1 MGVLSHGMATA
12 TRPDM
17 GEIENQQSKPKVSD
31 AKGILKQNRE
41 FLDFFWDIAKPDQEV
56 RLKAID
62 SLVQHLKKS
71 KKPDELKYTLKRL
84 VGGLAHTQETARP
97 GFSLALAQVLS
108 MFEEVPL
115 QSVLDQVK
123 ETHDLQKTKTKLFR
137 NAVFGSFFGV
147 LALSQSARLPKE
159 PQILLQCI
167 QLLQQLARYR
177 EHLKDLPKKTMVDI
191 LSETSEEVFDEVL
204 LGALQTDLSSAYSTP
219 EQLQLLLVA
228 MQRFPGLFK
237 PKKLKKLLGTS
248 TIITKDSVPR
258 LVEVL
263 KVAGRSMKKEK
274 QLPPVALDLLQVSLR
289 ENTFDLFWKD
299 VVVNGLLTDQ
309 SGFNSFLCYRLLGAV
324 LPSLSL
330 PQLRQVLSGEVMQ
343 HYGEHVVTA
352 QLPGHFKFA
361 PEMEAYVEDF
371 LKECPHSEK
380 QLAVVVAFSTL
391 TNQGYP
397 VVPSAWRVVQHL
409 QPAALQSYVDW
420 LKEMFCRPK
429 LEACLDFS
437 TRRQQKTQEAADHK
451 QSVFRLRKWIV
462 PRLTSIVENVHV
474 KKEEDLVMD
483 VARFV
488 FFHAFFAAK
497 KPTPDIPETETTIS
511 EPLDEKTRE
520 IVVNSF
526 FGLLQYLNHM
536 PSLGESLETAAPNE
550 KRTWGVTADGTL
562 WIYCLVQYADVLLSQ
577 TKYACCVRPLTAQQK
592 EAWNSMLESVEALRK
607 KAKAK
612 KLQAG
617 EAAAFQQLFLL
628 MGMYLFKAPE
638 ESVDLLRDL
647 QNCVEKAQEKKATK
661 KERTV
666 VSSEGGAEEQ
676 DQPHWVEVMVEIL
689 LSLLSQ
695 PSRLIR
701 QVCNSVFGR
710 ICPYVTQGALNAILE
725 VLDPNRDDEDG
736 AIVITDEKEKN
747 MPDEDLDKESE
758 GQDSSDKNS
767 EESDKDDDDDDD
779 EDDDDDDDDD
789 DDNDDD
795 DNEEEEPEVDQ
806 NFRIELMKVLQ
817 GQHALPNEEDES
829 EEEELDDEAMMKLD
843 GNIAA
848 LFSEQKKKIQAKK
861 DEKDKLRKEKTLVRD
876 FKIKV
881 LDLVEIFLTKQAE
894 SPLVLG
900 IIEPLLNVLENAMSS
915 ETSQQ
920 EEEFLRKT
928 ADTFRNQLCKGKRY
942 CKNISERKDE
952 LHAMLERVLSRA
964 QKLSESSLSLY
975 YFSASLYLVK
985 VLRGPPPVAMGLE
998 KEAMPAHEAEA
1009 MGSVDVERVTS
1020 IYEGALRSFMTHRK
1034 SALTGSMFADL
1045 FVRFPVLCVRLLDTA
1060 VEYIAEGVR
1069 YHQQG
1074 EACNMVLRGLQT
1086 REVQQLLAE
1095 SRWSEV
1101 CERMLDRVVESLRAI
1116 KGFQMKAVQE
1126 KVQKALELSRFLVRN
1141 IQQKKLNVNLEPLK
1155 KVLLPM
1161 NKFEGFRKTGQLEDT
1176 YWSVL
1181 KLFGVL
1187 KPKVEKKKRKKAEDV
1202 EDSSA
1207 PEQQSAPKKSKGSL
1221 PDSKKRKNRKKPGTQ
1236 EGKAPEPRTPEV
1248 GVPGA
1253 GQQGGK
1259 KNKKKNKKRKLEVAV
1274 ASAPSP
1280 AKKAKAQPPGAKPE
1294 KKRKEKRKQGGDP

>member
-12 TRPDM
+12 TRSDM
-17 GEIENQQSKPKVSD
+17 GEIENQQPKPKVSD

-62 SLVQHLKKS
+62 CLVQHLKKS

-84 VGGLAHTQETARP
+84 VGGLAHTQEIARP

-108 MFEEVPL
+108 VFEDVPL

-204 LGALQTDLSSAYSTP
+204 LGALQSDLSSAYSTP

-248 TIITKDSVPR
+248 TIITKDTVPK

-274 QLPPVALDLLQVSLR
+274 QLPPVALDVLQVSLR

-324 LPSLSL
+324 LPWLSL
-330 PQLRQVLSGEVMQ
+330 PQLRQVLSGEVMR

-371 LKECPHSEK
+371 LKECRDSEK

-437 TRRQQKTQEAADHK
+437 TRRQQKTQEAEDQSK

-462 PRLTSIVENVHV
+462 PRLTSIVENVQV

-497 KPTPDIPETETTIS
+497 KSTPDIPETEATIS

-536 PSLGESLETAAPNE
+536 PSLGESPELAALNE
-550 KRTWGVTADGTL
+550 KRAWGVTADGTL

-577 TKYACCVRPLTAQQK
+577 TKYAYGIRPLTSQQK
-592 EAWNSMLESVEALRK
+592 EAWSSMLESVETLRK

-647 QNCVEKAQEKKATK
+647 QNCVEKAQEKTAEK
-661 KERTV
+661 KKTV
-666 VSSEGGAEEQ
+666 VSSKGGAAEQ

-736 AIVITDEKEKN
+736 ALVITDEKEKN

-758 GQDSSDKNS
+758 EQDSSDKDS
-767 EESDKDDDDDDD
+767 EESDKGSDN
-779 EDDDDDDDDD
+779 DDDDDDDDD
-789 DDNDDD
+789 DDE
-795 DNEEEEPEVDQ
+795 DNEEPEVDQ
-806 NFRIELMKVLQ
+806 NFRTELMKVLQ
-817 GQHALPNEEDES
+817 GQHALPNEEVES
-829 EEEELDDEAMMKLD
+829 EEEDLDDEAMMKLD

-861 DEKDKLRKEKTLVRD
+861 DEKEKLRKEKTLVRD

-881 LDLVEIFLTKQAE
+881 LDLVEIFLTKQAD

-942 CKNISERKDE
+942 CKNISDRKDE

-964 QKLSESSLSLY
+964 QKLSDSSLSLY

-985 VLRGPPPVAMGLE
+985 VLRGPPPAAMGVE
-998 KEAMPAHEAEA
+998 KESPTTPAHEAEA
-1009 MGSVDVERVTS
+1009 MGSVDVDRVTS

-1034 SALTGSMFADL
+1034 SALTGSMFTEL

-1086 REVQQLLAE
+1086 REVQQLLAD

-1101 CERMLDRVVESLRAI
+1101 CERMLDRVVESLRAT

-1187 KPKVEKKKRKKAEDV
+1187 KPKVEKKKKRKKAEDA
-1202 EDSSA
+1202 EDSGA
-1207 PEQQSAPKKSKGSL
+1207 PEQQSVPKKNKGSL

-1236 EGKAPEPRTPEV
+1236 EGKAPEPRAPEV
-1248 GVPGA
+1248 GAPGA

-1259 KNKKKNKKRKLEVAV
+1259 KNKKKNKKRKLEEVAV
-1274 ASAPSP
+1274 APAPAP
-1280 AKKAKAQPPGAKPE
+1280 TKKVKAQPPGAKPE
-1294 KKRKEKRKQGGDP
+1294 KKKRK

>member
-1 MGVLSHGMATA
+1 MATA
-12 TRPDM
+12 TRSDM
-17 GEIENQQSKPKVSD
+17 GEIENQQPKPKVSD

-62 SLVQHLKKS
+62 CLVQHLKKS
-71 KKPDELKYTLKRL
+71 KKQPDELKYTLKRL
-84 VGGLAHTQETARP
+84 VGGLAHTQEIARP

-108 MFEEVPL
+108 VFEDVPL

-204 LGALQTDLSSAYSTP
+204 LGALQSDLSSAYSTP

-248 TIITKDSVPR
+248 TIITKDTVPK

-274 QLPPVALDLLQVSLR
+274 QLPPVALDVLQVSLR

-324 LPSLSL
+324 LPWLSL
-330 PQLRQVLSGEVMQ
+330 PQLRQVLSGEVMR

-371 LKECPHSEK
+371 LKECRDSEK

-437 TRRQQKTQEAADHK
+437 TRRQQKTQEAEDH
-451 QSVFRLRKWIV
+451 VFRLRKWIV
-462 PRLTSIVENVHV
+462 PRLTSIVENVQV

-497 KPTPDIPETETTIS
+497 KSTPDIPETEATIS

-536 PSLGESLETAAPNE
+536 PSLGESPELAALNE
-550 KRTWGVTADGTL
+550 KRAWGVTADGTL

-577 TKYACCVRPLTAQQK
+577 TKYLNVSTLKSPRMLCFVMSFIGV
-592 EAWNSMLESVEALRK
+592 WFGSMLESVETLRK

-647 QNCVEKAQEKKATK
+647 QNCVEKAQEKTAEK
-661 KERTV
+661 KKT
-666 VSSEGGAEEQ
+666 

-725 VLDPNRDDEDG
+725 V
-736 AIVITDEKEKN
+736 
-747 MPDEDLDKESE
+747 S
-758 GQDSSDKNS
+758 DSSDKDS
-767 EESDKDDDDDDD
+767 EESDKGSDN
-779 EDDDDDDDDD
+779 DDDDDDDDD
-789 DDNDDD
+789 DDE
-795 DNEEEEPEVDQ
+795 DNEEPEVDQ
-806 NFRIELMKVLQ
+806 NFRTELMKVLQ
-817 GQHALPNEEDES
+817 GQHALPNEEVES
-829 EEEELDDEAMMKLD
+829 EEEDLDDEAMMKLD

-861 DEKDKLRKEKTLVRD
+861 DEKEKLRKEKTLVRD

-881 LDLVEIFLTKQAE
+881 LDLVEIFLTKQAD

-942 CKNISERKDE
+942 CKNISDRKDE

-964 QKLSESSLSLY
+964 QKLSDSSLSLY

-985 VLRGPPPVAMGLE
+985 VLRGPPPA
-998 KEAMPAHEAEA
+998 AEA
-1009 MGSVDVERVTS
+1009 MGSVDVDRVTS

-1034 SALTGSMFADL
+1034 SALTGSMFTEL

-1069 YHQQG
+1069 YHQQVNL
-1074 EACNMVLRGLQT
+1074 C
-1086 REVQQLLAE
+1086 
-1095 SRWSEV
+1095 
-1101 CERMLDRVVESLRAI
+1101 CE
-1116 KGFQMKAVQE
+1116 
-1126 KVQKALELSRFLVRN
+1126 
-1141 IQQKKLNVNLEPLK
+1141 KLNVNLEPLK

-1187 KPKVEKKKRKKAEDV
+1187 KPKVEKKKKRKKAEDA
-1202 EDSSA
+1202 EDSGA
-1207 PEQQSAPKKSKGSL
+1207 PEQQSVPKKNKGSL

-1236 EGKAPEPRTPEV
+1236 EGKAPEPRAPEV
-1248 GVPGA
+1248 GAPGA

-1259 KNKKKNKKRKLEVAV
+1259 KNKKKNKKRKLEEVAV
-1274 ASAPSP
+1274 APAPAP
-1280 AKKAKAQPPGAKPE
+1280 TKKVKAQPPGAKPE
-1294 KKRKEKRKQGGDP
+1294 KKKRK